1 MLKTFEDKYYKVCGR
16 EELTKDRK
24 RLKEFDHYDYKT
36 ELIGNYF
43 GVKERMKKLAEEYG
57 EVLEAYLYKSDD
69 DFVEELVDLKVV
81 ADTLINMAKQNKRG
95 KKIYKHKVDRTIR
108 QINEGIL

>member
-1 MLKTFEDKYYKVCGR
+1 MIKTFSETYGSVC
-16 EELTKDRK
+16 ENENFAKDRK
-24 RLKEFDHYDYKT
+24 RLEEFDHYDYKT

-95 KKIYKHKVDRTIR
+95 KNIYKHKVDRTI
-108 QINEGIL
+108 EE

>member
-1 MLKTFEDKYYKVCGR
+1 MIKTLSVTYGGVC
-16 EELTKDRK
+16 ENENFAKDRK
-24 RLKEFDHYDYKT
+24 RLKEFERYDYKT
-36 ELIGNYF
+36 QLIGEYF

-95 KKIYKHKVDRTIR
+95 KNIYKHKVDRTIR
-108 QINEGIL
+108 RINEGIL

>member
-1 MLKTFEDKYYKVCGR
+1 MKVFDKKIGEIYDFEKLIESRNK
-16 EELTKDRK
+16 
-24 RLKEFDHYDYKT
+24 LKEFDHYDYKT

-95 KKIYKHKVDRTIR
+95 KNIYKHKVDRTIR